1 MTDELDLELED
12 SEAEFLGTYPSIEDY
27 FLSQLGELLRPEGL
41 WLLECLHM
49 PAVLLKLEDAGSRG
63 RYRYFVHKG
72 NIYRELVK
80 EVR

>member
-1 MTDELDLELED
+1 MSDELDLELED

-27 FLSQLGELLRPEGL
+27 FLSQLVELLRPEGV

-63 RYRYFVHKG
+63 RYRYFMHRGGV
-72 NIYRELVK
+72 YRELVK
-80 EVR
+80 AGL